1 MKQPTTILPYGET
14 GTGKTVQIGRIAEWV
29 RRRFGKVSRLVT
41 ADSGADPIQA
51 LIDDSTMEILD
62 LKNLHDKD
70 EPFALLMK
78 LSEGAWP
85 IVTPE
90 GRLSMSRSPK
100 RGEPI
105 VRADGKQ
112 VGLIAFEGLST
123 ISEVLLMDHAKKGR
137 KLSQDLA
144 YTFSE
149 TVLVDGKPENVVVG
163 KAAQAHYGNVQEFVV
178 WTLVP
183 RTSVLPVDIVVWTAH
198 EARGEEDGGAGL
210 SKSVLGPATV
220 GKAMVG
226 GTGKKFMD
234 TLHLTKERKGTE
246 LLYKAWYEDHPD
258 EALKT
263 SMWRA
268 KLSLPL
274 EKNEQL
280 HKMFPGGFIPLSSQG
295 GLERYLDLK
304 FGK

>member
-1 MKQPTTILPYGET
+1 MLPYGET
-14 GTGKTVQIGRIAEWV
+14 GTGKTAQVGRIAEWI
-29 RRRFGKVSRLVT
+29 RRTTGKVSRLVT
-41 ADSGADPIQA
+41 ADSGWDTIQA
-51 LIDDSTMEILD
+51 LVEDGTLEVLD
-62 LKNLHDKD
+62 LKNLHEKD

-85 IVTPE
+85 ILTPD
-90 GRLSMSRSPK
+90 GRLSMSKPPK

-105 VRADGKQ
+105 YRADGKQ
-112 VGLIAFEGLST
+112 VGGEFFEGLST

-149 TVLVDGKPENVVVG
+149 TVLVDGKPESVVVG

-183 RTSVLPVDIVVWTAH
+183 RTSILPVDIVVWTAH

-210 SKSVLGPATV
+210 SRSVLGPATV

-226 GTGKKFMD
+226 ATGKKFTD
-234 TLHLTKERKGTE
+234 TLHLTKERKGNE

-263 SMWRA
+263 SNWRA
-268 KLSLPL
+268 KISLPL
-274 EKNEQL
+274 DKSDQL
-280 HKMFPGGFIPLSSQG
+280 HKLFPGGFFPLTPKK
-295 GLERYLDLK
+295 GLEAYLDLK
-304 FGK
+304 FGEK